1 MIEIENEIG
10 RSFLSTSFYNI
21 VSIETA
27 NPIMNSKTSDRF
39 HSRSQS
45 NFWHGLHFDIIS
57 FILKNETP
65 INNGPHHPI
74 LGFGKNII
82 SFDSKCICKLLILS
96 VNQEPEADGTA
107 DRSRMIHIII

>member
-1 MIEIENEIG
+1 MRGLPRRN
-10 RSFLSTSFYNI
+10 TC
-21 VSIETA
+21 
-27 NPIMNSKTSDRF
+27 
-39 HSRSQS
+39 
-45 NFWHGLHFDIIS
+45 WHGLHFDIIS